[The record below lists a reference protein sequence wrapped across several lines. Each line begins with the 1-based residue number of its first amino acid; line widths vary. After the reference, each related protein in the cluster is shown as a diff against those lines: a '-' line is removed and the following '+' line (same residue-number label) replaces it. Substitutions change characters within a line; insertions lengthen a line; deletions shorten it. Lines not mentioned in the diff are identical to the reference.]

1 MNTWDQDKY
10 LAAWNFASTIHN
22 GQTLPGSDIP
32 YINHLGLV
40 TMEATAAIANN
51 NIDNP
56 NLLVLCALLHDSIE
70 DTSATYENIRS
81 KFGSDIANGVLSL
94 TKDEELPSKLEQ
106 MQDSIRRIKLQPV
119 EVWMVKLCD
128 RITNLQ
134 LPPKHWDKEKI
145 ANYQNE
151 ARLILNQLGE
161 ASQFLADRLKTK
173 IDTYDQ
179 YL

>member
-10 LAAWNFASTIHN
+10 LAAWNFASIIHN

-40 TMEATAAIANN
+40 TMEAIAAIANN
-51 NIDNP
+51 NIDKP

-70 DTSATYENIRS
+70 DTSTTYDDIRNS
-81 KFGSDIANGVLSL
+81 FGSDIADGVLSL
-94 TKDEELPSKLEQ
+94 TKNEELPSKAEQ
-106 MQDSIRRIKLQPV
+106 MKDSLRRIKLQPI

-134 LPPKHWDKEKI
+134 PPPKHWDKEKI
-145 ANYQNE
+145 ASYHNE

-161 ASQFLADRLKTK
+161 ASEFLAERLRMK
-173 IDTYDQ
+173 INTYEQ